1 MTAGRSRRIAFIT
14 GATGGLGPVVVTV
27 FERAGWEVARERRGD
42 PKSSLRWFDATHADS
57 VRRAV
62 SGVVSSYGRIDAL
75 LNLIGTW
82 IPQPPLEEVTER
94 LWDEFFVTNLRT
106 AFLMSR
112 AVIPQMRS
120 QGWGRIVNVGAK
132 AAEKGTA
139 RNAAYAASKA
149 AVLALTESIADEL
162 RGTGITANAVVP
174 SIIDTPANRSS
185 MPAADFSKWVPQEH
199 IAAAILYLC
208 GDEAASITGE
218 RIRVFGRS

>member
-1 MTAGRSRRIAFIT
+1 MTAGRSRRVAFIT
-14 GATGGLGPVVVTV
+14 GATGGLGTVVVTT

-42 PKSSLRWFDATHADS
+42 PASSLRWFDATHADS

-62 SGVVSSYGRIDAL
+62 SGVIASYGRIDAL
-75 LNLIGTW
+75 LNLVGTW
-82 IPQPPLEEVTER
+82 IAQPPLEEVTEK
-94 LWDEFFVTNLRT
+94 LWDDLFAVNLRT

-112 AVIPQMRS
+112 AVIPQMRA

-132 AAEKGTA
+132 AAERGTA

-199 IAAAILYLC
+199 IAATMLFLC
-208 GDEAASITGE
+208 SDQAASITGE
-218 RIRVFGRS
+218 RIRVFGHS